1 MQQRTT
7 DAEQSSVD
15 PMRPTVAAVRGG
27 PPPTS
32 PDVSVPTGSATGRSG
47 AGSTAPRPRSAP
59 PSGGSSRGRSSG
71 GRSSAGRPA
80 MTSEGRTAAPTE
92 DIASAVARLVA
103 SAPPLNPA
111 RRIELRM
118 LLTGASRS

>member
-1 MQQRTT
+1 VQQYTT

-15 PMRPTVAAVRGG
+15 PISPTVAAVRSG

-32 PDVSVPTGSATGRSG
+32 PDVSVTTGSATGRSG
-47 AGSTAPRPRSAP
+47 AGSTSPRPGSAP
-59 PSGGSSRGRSSG
+59 PRGRSSG
-71 GRSSAGRPA
+71 GRSSGGRSA
-80 MTSEGRTAAPTE
+80 MTTDSRTASPTE
-92 DIASAVARLVA
+92 DIASTVARLVA

-111 RRIELRM
+111 QKIQLRM

>member
-1 MQQRTT
+1 VQQCNT

-15 PMRPTVAAVRGG
+15 PISPTVAAIRSG

-32 PDVSVPTGSATGRSG
+32 PDVSVPTGSAAGRSG

-59 PSGGSSRGRSSG
+59 PPRRSSRGRPSG
-71 GRSSAGRPA
+71 GRSGGGRSA
-80 MTSEGRTAAPTE
+80 MTTEGRTAAPTE
-92 DIASAVARLVA
+92 DIGSTVARLVA

-111 RRIELRM
+111 QKIELRL